1 MNKKNPIFVYVENVI
16 DTKFEVFRPK
26 HYTIQFVEIGGYWEQ
41 TLVTSV
47 LGETTMDWDRKHLET
62 YLDMCFYIIFLNR
75 RQYNLIKS
83 TIDWK
88 CLYKRVFYLKD
99 EYARQFTNLNAIV
112 CDLQK
117 NLNNVTF
124 NDEKVRRKYLYK
136 HFSLSCVCD
145 ELVFDGNVHRIPHN
159 ISIHTLENDV
169 TRTFYLSGC
178 QEDGD
183 EFNIRSLVFKEIGN
197 DMSDFSPEQII
208 DFILKHDVV
217 FVLNDKKVEDVC
229 KLLSTYDSLKVNVES
244 LQNITYNQLPPVNQ
258 LLRRF
263 NIHRRTVS
271 ESNVAVMVQWLQ
283 QSKYTTHFRKPDTTN
298 ACTPFLSAFRKWQVK
313 QDKPIDPLIHY
324 KNDYKNF
331 KTIEQGR
338 DVYDNTL
345 QIRQRRSPPTENQQQ
360 QQLQQQE
367 ERQNHDTYQATS
379 CSRDK
384 KENMVFVRGRG
395 RPIQSTRYD
404 RTQPGKG
411 RGRTT
416 TTTIT
421 SYENHEDESYDLDKI
436 LKECRDA
443 RQTCC
448 NKECPQSDTMKKLI
462 AEFELLKRAITTNT
476 RGKTNEL
483 IGK

>member
-1 MNKKNPIFVYVENVI
+1 MNKKSPIFVYVENVI

-99 EYARQFTNLNAIV
+99 EYARRFTNLNAIV

-117 NLNNVTF
+117 NLNSVTF
-124 NDEKVRRKYLYK
+124 HDEKVRRKYLYK

-159 ISIHTLENDV
+159 ITIHTLENDV
-169 TRTFYLSGC
+169 SRTFYLSGC
-178 QEDGD
+178 QEDGSNAD
-183 EFNIRSLVFKEIGN
+183 EFNIRSLTFKEIGN

-229 KLLSTYDSLKVNVES
+229 KLLSTYDALKVNVES
-244 LQNITYNQLPPVNQ
+244 LQNVTYNQIPPINE
-258 LLRRF
+258 LFRRF
-263 NIHRRTVS
+263 NIHGRTVS
-271 ESNVAVMVQWLQ
+271 ESNVDGIVQWLR
-283 QSKYTTHFRKPDTTN
+283 QSKYTTHLKKPDTTN

-313 QDKPIDPLIHY
+313 QDKPADPLIHY
-324 KNDYKNF
+324 KNDYKNL
-331 KTIEQGR
+331 KTIQQ
-338 DVYDNTL
+338 DCDFYDNTL
-345 QIRQRRSPPTENQQQ
+345 QARQIRSTTDNQQQ
-360 QQLQQQE
+360 QQQQPQ
-367 ERQNHDTYQATS
+367 QNKYQ
-379 CSRDK
+379 DILYGGK
-384 KENMVFVRGRG
+384 QNENMIFVRGRG
-395 RPIQSTRYD
+395 RPIQNTRYD
-404 RTQPGKG
+404 VRTQPGKE
-411 RGRTT
+411 RGWTAD
-416 TTTIT
+416 
-421 SYENHEDESYDLDKI
+421 EKQQDEDYDLDKI
-436 LKECRDA
+436 LKECRDV
-443 RQTCC
+443 RQTCGGR
-448 NKECPQSDTMKKLI
+448 ECPQSDMMRKLI
-462 AEFELLKRAITTNT
+462 SEFELLKEAITNT
-476 RGKTNEL
+476 RGKTNEP
-483 IGK
+483 IGR